1 MEESEMKKTL
11 IGLAV
16 PFMFVFS
23 AHAQSSVTLF
33 GLLDV
38 GVSYVSNEKGSHNFK
53 ADDSIWTPSLWGI
66 KGVEDLGGGYRTLFD
81 LESQFAVNTGAGIPG
96 PNADFNRQA
105 FVGLEKDG
113 IGRITFGQQYNLMA
127 DFLFFPPAKLDGAF
141 MYGGLYNMRQ
151 GPFAALGIPQN
162 PTGSFDFD
170 QMAGTSRVSNSVK
183 VTSATFDGLRMGALY
198 GFGNTAGSLSANN
211 TVGFGVNYAIGGF
224 GVGAAYNETRYQA
237 LNDGHDG
244 IRNFGGGVSQAI
256 GDLYLNAL
264 YTNTKNTLTGGMVQ
278 VLQAGG
284 LYAFNPFWR
293 LGANYQY
300 MKGNAQLSHNRA
312 QQVTTA
318 LQYSL
323 SKRTVVYAEGVFQWT
338 GGDVEGGHNAWIN
351 GAGQSSTDHQFI
363 GRLGLQTVF

>member
-1 MEESEMKKTL
+1 MKKTFL
-11 IGLAV
+11 GLLV
-16 PFMFVFS
+16 PLALVS
-23 AHAQSSVTLF
+23 EAHAQSSVTIF

-38 GVSYVSNEKGSHNFK
+38 GLSYVTNENGGHNFK

-66 KGVEDLGGGYRTLFD
+66 RGVEDLGGGYKTLFD

-105 FVGLEKDG
+105 FVGLEKDD
-113 IGRITFGQQYNLMA
+113 IGRLTFGQQYNLMA
-127 DFLFFPPAKLDGAF
+127 DFLFFPPAKLDASF
-141 MYGGLYNMRQ
+141 TYGGLYNMRQ

-170 QMAGTSRVSNSVK
+170 QIAGTSRVSNSAKFVS
-183 VTSATFDGLRMGALY
+183 TTFGGLRLGALY
-198 GFGNTAGSLSANN
+198 GFGNTAGSFSPNN
-211 TVGFGVNYAIGGF
+211 TVGFGVDYAIGSF
-224 GVGAAYNETRYQA
+224 GIGAAYNETKYQA

-256 GDLYLNAL
+256 GDLYLSAL
-264 YTNTKNTLTGGMVQ
+264 YTNTKNTLTGGTVQ
-278 VLQAGG
+278 AIQAGG
-284 LYAFNPFWR
+284 LYAFNAFWR

-300 MKGNAQLSHNRA
+300 MKGNAALSNNRA

-323 SKRTVVYAEGVFQWT
+323 SKHTTVYAEGVFQWT
-338 GGDVEGGHNAWIN
+338 GGDAEGGHNAWIN
-351 GAGQSSTDHQFI
+351 GAGQSSSTHQAI
-363 GRLGLQTVF
+363 ARLGMQTTF

>member
-1 MEESEMKKTL
+1 MKKAV
-11 IGLAV
+11 ICLAS
-16 PFMFVFS
+16 PLVFAS
-23 AHAQSSVTLF
+23 VAHAQSSVTLF

-38 GVSYVSNEKGSHNFK
+38 GLSYISNENGSHNFK

-66 KGVEDLGGGYRTLFD
+66 RGVEDLGGGYRTVFELA
-81 LESQFAVNTGAGIPG
+81 SQFAVYTGKGIPG

-105 FVGLEKDG
+105 FVGLEKEG
-113 IGRITFGQQYNLMA
+113 LGRVTFGQQYNLMA

-170 QMAGTSRVSNSVK
+170 QTGGTSRVSNSVK
-183 VTSATFDGLRMGALY
+183 VTSATFAGVRLGALY
-198 GFGNTAGSLSANN
+198 GFGNTAGSFSANN

-224 GVGAAYNETRYQA
+224 GIGAAYNETRYPS
-237 LNDGHDG
+237 LNNGRDG
-244 IRNFGGGVSQAI
+244 IRNFGGGISQAI

-264 YTNTKNTLTGGMVQ
+264 YTNTENTLSGGLVQAVQ
-278 VLQAGG
+278 VGG

-293 LGANYQY
+293 LGGNYQY
-300 MKGNAQLSHNRA
+300 MKGNATLQNNRA
-312 QQVTTA
+312 QQVTAA

-323 SKRTVVYAEGVFQWT
+323 SKRTTLYTEGVFQWT
-338 GGDVEGGHNAWIN
+338 GGDVAGGHNAWIN
-351 GAGQSSTDHQFI
+351 GAGPSSMDHQFI
-363 GRLGLQTVF
+363 GRVGLQTVF

>member
-1 MEESEMKKTL
+1 MKKL
-11 IGLAV
+11 KIAAGLSLALA
-16 PFMFVFS
+16 S
-23 AHAQSSVTLF
+23 HAYAQSSVTLY
-33 GLLDV
+33 GLLDI
-38 GVSYVSNEKGSHNFK
+38 GLSYVSNENGGHNLK
-53 ADDSIWTPSLWGI
+53 MDDSVWTPSLWGI
-66 KGVEDLGGGYRTLFD
+66 KGAEDLGGGYRTVFD
-81 LESQFAVNTGAGIPG
+81 LEQQFSPASGAGIPG
-96 PNADFNRQA
+96 PGANFSRQA
-105 FVGLEKDG
+105 FVGLQKDG
-113 IGRITFGQQYNLMA
+113 IGSVTFGQQFNLMA

-183 VTSATFDGLRMGALY
+183 VTSATFDGLRVGTLY
-198 GFGNTAGSLSANN
+198 GFGNTAGAFSSDN

-224 GVGAAYNETRYQA
+224 GVGAAYNETRYQE
-237 LNDGHDG
+237 LNDGRDG
-244 IRNFGGGVSQAI
+244 IRNFGGGISQVI

-264 YTNTKNTLTGGMVQ
+264 YTNTRNTLTGGMVQ

-300 MKGNAQLSHNRA
+300 MKGNAELSHNKA
-312 QQVTTA
+312 QQITTA
-318 LQYSL
+318 LQYFL
-323 SKRTVVYAEGVFQWT
+323 SKSTTVYAEGVFQWT

-351 GAGQSSTDHQFI
+351 GAGQSSSDHQFI
-363 GRLGLQTVF
+363 GRLGLQTTF